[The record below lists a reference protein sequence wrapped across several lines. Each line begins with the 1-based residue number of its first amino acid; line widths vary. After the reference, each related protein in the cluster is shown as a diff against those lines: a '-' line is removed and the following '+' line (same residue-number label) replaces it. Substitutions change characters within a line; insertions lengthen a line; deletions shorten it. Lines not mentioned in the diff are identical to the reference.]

1 LRSIGLVFDRIRFEE
16 KAIIEKSKEKG
27 LNIKLLDAKMLC
39 LNTKSSKEELKAVFG
54 DLVLQRC
61 ISYFRGLH
69 VTAFLESKGIDV
81 VNSLSVAQ
89 ICGNKIL
96 TTLALIK
103 AGVPSPNTFIAFS
116 PEGVYEAIDKTGY
129 PAVLK
134 PIIGSW
140 GRLVALL
147 KDKDT
152 TDTILESRELLNNPI
167 HKIYYIQEMVNR
179 PPRDIRTIV
188 VGDRVVAS
196 IYRYAPEEDWRT
208 NVARGGKTTLCPL
221 TKELEDLV
229 LKAAKAVGGGILGVD
244 AMESPNGILVHE
256 VNNTV
261 EFKGAIAAGA
271 TNVPDEILNYLI
283 ELARR

>member
-1 LRSIGLVFDRIRFEE
+1 MKNIGLVYDRIRFEE
-16 KAIIEKSKEKG
+16 KAIIEKGKEKG
-27 LNIKLLDAKMLC
+27 LSIKPSDAKTLC
-39 LNTKSSKEELKAVFG
+39 LNVKSSNKESKAIFG
-54 DLVLQRC
+54 DVVLQRC

-81 VNSLSVAQ
+81 INSLSVAQ

-103 AGVPSPNTFIAFS
+103 AGVPTPDTLIAFS
-116 PEGVYEAIDKTGY
+116 PEGVYEAINKTGY

-152 TDTILESRELLNNPI
+152 TDAILESRELLNNPI
-167 HKIYYIQEMVNR
+167 YSIYYIQEMVNR
-179 PPRDIRTIV
+179 PPRDIRAIV
-188 VGDRVVAS
+188 VGDRIIAS
-196 IYRYAPEEDWRT
+196 VYRYAPQEDWRT
-208 NVARGGKTTLCPL
+208 NVARGGKTTPCPL
-221 TKELEDLV
+221 TKELEDIV
-229 LKAAKAVGGGILGVD
+229 LKAADAVGGGILGVD
-244 AMESPNGILVHE
+244 ALESPNGILVHE

-261 EFKGAIAAGA
+261 EFKGAMAAGA
-271 TNVPDEILNYLI
+271 TNIPDEILDYAI
-283 ELARR
+283 GLARR

>member
-1 LRSIGLVFDRIRFEE
+1 MKSIGLVFDRVRFEE
-16 KAIIEKSKEKG
+16 KAIVEKSKEKG
-27 LNIKLLDAKMLC
+27 LSIKLSDAKTLC
-39 LNTKSSKEELKAVFG
+39 LNINSKDEESKAIFG
-54 DLVLQRC
+54 DVVLQRC

-69 VTAFLESKGIDV
+69 ITAFLESKGIDV
-81 VNSLSVAQ
+81 INPLDVAQ
-89 ICGNKIL
+89 ICGDKIL
-96 TTLALIK
+96 TTLTLIK
-103 AGVPSPNTFIAFS
+103 AGVPVPETLIAFS
-116 PEGVYEAIDKTGY
+116 PESVYKALDKTGY

-134 PIIGSW
+134 PIVGSW

-152 TDTILESRELLNNPI
+152 TDAIIESRELLNNPI

-179 PPRDIRTIV
+179 PPRDIRAIV
-188 VGDRVVAS
+188 VGDRIVAS
-196 IYRYAPEEDWRT
+196 IYRHAPQGDWRT
-208 NVARGGKTTLCPL
+208 NVARGGRTTLCPL

-261 EFKGAIAAGA
+261 EFKGAMAAGA
-271 TNVPDEILNYLI
+271 INIPDEISDYAI

>member
-1 LRSIGLVFDRIRFEE
+1 LKSIGLVFDRVRFEE

-27 LNIKLLDAKMLC
+27 LSIKLSDAKTLC
-39 LNTKSSKEELKAVFG
+39 LDIKSTNKESKAIFG

-81 VNSLSVAQ
+81 INSLNVAR
-89 ICGNKIL
+89 ICGDKIL
-96 TTLALIK
+96 TTLALVK
-103 AGVPSPNTFIAFS
+103 AGVPTPETLIAFS
-116 PEGVYEAIDKTGY
+116 PESAYKALDKTGY

-152 TDTILESRELLNNPI
+152 TDAIIESRELLNNPI
-167 HKIYYIQEMVNR
+167 YKIYYIQEMVNR
-179 PPRDIRTIV
+179 PSRDIRTIV
-188 VGDRVVAS
+188 IGERVVAS
-196 IYRYAPEEDWRT
+196 IYRYAPQGDWRT

-221 TKELEDLV
+221 NKELEDLV
-229 LKAAKAVGGGILGVD
+229 LRAAKAVGGGILGVD

-261 EFKGAIAAGA
+261 EFRGAMAAGA
-271 TNVPDEILNYLI
+271 TNIPDGILSYAM

>member
-1 LRSIGLVFDRIRFEE
+1 MYDRIRFEE
-16 KAIIEKSKEKG
+16 KAIIEKGKEKG
-27 LNIKLLDAKMLC
+27 LNIKPLDAKTLC
-39 LNTKSSKEELKAVFG
+39 LNVKSSNKESKTIFG
-54 DLVLQRC
+54 DVVLQRC

-81 VNSLSVAQ
+81 INSLSVAQ

-96 TTLALIK
+96 TTLALVE
-103 AGVPSPNTFIAFS
+103 AGVPTPNTLIAFS
-116 PEGVYEAIDKTGY
+116 PEGVYEAIGNVGY

-152 TDTILESRELLNNPI
+152 TDAILESRELLNNPI
-167 HKIYYIQEMVNR
+167 YNIYYIQETVNR

-188 VGDRVVAS
+188 VGDRIIAS
-196 IYRYAPEEDWRT
+196 VYRYASQEDWRT
-208 NVARGGKTTLCPL
+208 NVARGGKTTPCPL
-221 TKELEDLV
+221 TKELEDIV
-229 LKAAKAVGGGILGVD
+229 LKAADAVGGGILGVD

-261 EFKGAIAAGA
+261 EFKGAMAAGA
-271 TNVPDEILNYLI
+271 TNIPDEILNYAI
-283 ELARR
+283 GLARR

>member
-1 LRSIGLVFDRIRFEE
+1 MKSIGLVYDRIRFEE
-16 KAIIEKSKEKG
+16 KAIIEKGKEKG
-27 LNIKLLDAKMLC
+27 LSIKPSDAKTLC
-39 LNTKSSKEELKAVFG
+39 LNVKSSNKESKAIFG
-54 DLVLQRC
+54 DVVLQRC
-61 ISYFRGLH
+61 ISYFRRLH

-81 VNSLSVAQ
+81 INSLSVAQ

-103 AGVPSPNTFIAFS
+103 AGVPTPDTLIAFS
-116 PEGVYEAIDKTGY
+116 PEGVYEAIGKIGY

-152 TDTILESRELLNNPI
+152 TDAILESRELLNNPI
-167 HKIYYIQEMVNR
+167 YSIYYIQEMVNR

-188 VGDRVVAS
+188 VGDRIIAS
-196 IYRYAPEEDWRT
+196 VYRYAPQEDWRT
-208 NVARGGKTTLCPL
+208 NVARGGKTTPCPL
-221 TKELEDLV
+221 TKELEDIV
-229 LKAAKAVGGGILGVD
+229 LKAADAVGGGILGVD

-261 EFKGAIAAGA
+261 EFKGAMAAGA
-271 TNVPDEILNYLI
+271 TNIPDEILNYAI
-283 ELARR
+283 GLARR

>member
-1 LRSIGLVFDRIRFEE
+1 MKSIGLVYDRIRFEE
-16 KAIIEKSKEKG
+16 KAIIEKGKEKG
-27 LNIKLLDAKMLC
+27 LSIKPSDAKTLC
-39 LNTKSSKEELKAVFG
+39 LNVKSSNKESKAIFG
-54 DLVLQRC
+54 DVVLQRC

-81 VNSLSVAQ
+81 INSLSIAQ

-103 AGVPSPNTFIAFS
+103 AGVPTPATLIAFS
-116 PEGVYEAIDKTGY
+116 PEGVYEAIGKVGY

-152 TDTILESRELLNNPI
+152 TDAILESRELLNNPI
-167 HKIYYIQEMVNR
+167 YSIYYIQEMVNR

-188 VGDRVVAS
+188 VDDRIIAS
-196 IYRYAPEEDWRT
+196 VYRYAPQEDWRT
-208 NVARGGKTTLCPL
+208 NVARGGKTTPCPL
-221 TKELEDLV
+221 TKELEDIV
-229 LKAAKAVGGGILGVD
+229 LKAADAVGGGILGVD

-261 EFKGAIAAGA
+261 EFKGAMAAGA
-271 TNVPDEILNYLI
+271 TNIPDEILNYAI
-283 ELARR
+283 GLARR

>member
-1 LRSIGLVFDRIRFEE
+1 MKSVGLVFDRIRFEE
-16 KAIIEKSKEKG
+16 KAIIEKSKKRG
-27 LNIKLLDAKMLC
+27 LSIKLSDAKSLC
-39 LNTKSSKEELKAVFG
+39 LNTKSPDEESKAIFG

-81 VNSLSVAQ
+81 INSLNVAQ
-89 ICGNKIL
+89 ICGDKIL

-103 AGVPSPNTFIAFS
+103 AGVPTPETLIAFS
-116 PEGVYEAIDKTGY
+116 PESVSKAIDKTGY
-129 PAVLK
+129 PVVLK

-140 GRLVALL
+140 GRLIALL

-152 TDTILESRELLNNPI
+152 ADAIIESRESLNNPI
-167 HKIYYIQEMVNR
+167 YKIYYIQEMVNR

-188 VGDRVVAS
+188 VGERIVAS
-196 IYRYAPEEDWRT
+196 IYRYAPEGEWRT
-208 NVARGGKTTLCPL
+208 NVARGGKTTICPL
-221 TKELEDLV
+221 TNELEDLV

-261 EFKGAIAAGA
+261 EFKGAMASGA
-271 TNVPDEILNYLI
+271 TNIPDEILNYVI